1 MYYFV
6 KSILVDWCCFFLG
19 FVSGARPWS
28 PGLSSSQKHK
38 PLVLFHVW
46 WVKVSE
52 FAHGVG
58 HSLFYAFRGR
68 TEVLHVEI
76 SAAKEDGVEIYF
88 SFVLF

>member
-1 MYYFV
+1 MY
-6 KSILVDWCCFFLG
+6 ILFSD
-19 FVSGARPWS
+19 ARPWS
-28 PGLSSSQKHK
+28 PGFATLGMSSSQKHK

-46 WVKVSE
+46 GVKVSE

-68 TEVLHVEI
+68 TEVLHVDI
-76 SAAKEDGVEIYF
+76 SVAKEDGVEIYF